1 MRRSKMKRT
10 FANKGLY
17 VGAGIGISLFALVGI
32 LSGLAIGGVIGLKLA
47 GLLFGIPVKFTL
59 FARILIAVSMIA
71 GVIGAAAVFILG
83 AAITGWIAGSVAD
96 SIHSEKAETVEDLQ
110 DVKA

>member
-1 MRRSKMKRT
+1 MKQT

-17 VGAGIGISLFALVGI
+17 LGTGIGISLFALVGI
-32 LSGLAIGGVIGLKLA
+32 LSGLAVGGVIGLKLA
-47 GLLFGIPVKFTL
+47 GILFGIPVKFTL
-59 FARILIAVSMIA
+59 FTRILVAVSMI
-71 GVIGAAAVFILG
+71 IGLIGSATVFILG

-96 SIHSEKAETVEDLQ
+96 SIHSEKAGTVEDLQ